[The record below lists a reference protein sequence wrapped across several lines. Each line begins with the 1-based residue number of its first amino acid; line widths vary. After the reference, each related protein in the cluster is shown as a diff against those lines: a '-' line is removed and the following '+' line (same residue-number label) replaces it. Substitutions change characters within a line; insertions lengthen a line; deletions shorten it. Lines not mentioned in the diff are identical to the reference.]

1 MKTISKLKSRGKS
14 ISAEISHIST
24 HGIWVLVDDREYLL
38 SFSEYPWF
46 SEAKLSEI
54 QDVQVLH
61 GKHLRWPKI
70 DVDIELDSLVAP
82 ERYPL
87 VYK

>member
-1 MKTISKLKSRGKS
+1 MSTKLKNRGKN
-14 ISAEISHIST
+14 ISAEVSHIST
-24 HGIWVLVDDREYLL
+24 HGLWVLVNDSEYML

-54 QDVQVLH
+54 QNVQVLH
-61 GKHLRWPKI
+61 GSHLRWPML
-70 DVDIELDSLVAP
+70 DVDIELDSLETP

-87 VYK
+87 IYK

>member
-1 MKTISKLKSRGKS
+1 MSTKLKSRGKS
-14 ISAEISHIST
+14 ISAEVSHIST
-24 HGIWVLVDDREYLL
+24 HGLWVLVNDREYML

-54 QDVQVLH
+54 QNVQVLH
-61 GKHLRWPKI
+61 GSHLRWPML
-70 DVDIELDSLVAP
+70 DVDIELDSLETP

-87 VYK
+87 IYK

>member
-1 MKTISKLKSRGKS
+1 MSTKLKNRGKN
-14 ISAEISHIST
+14 ISAEVSHISM
-24 HGIWVLVDDREYLL
+24 HGIWVLVNDAEYML

-54 QDVQVLH
+54 HDVQVLH
-61 GKHLRWPKI
+61 GRHLRWPML

-87 VYK
+87 IYK

>member
-1 MKTISKLKSRGKS
+1 M
-14 ISAEISHIST
+14 
-24 HGIWVLVDDREYLL
+24 L

-46 SEAKLSEI
+46 SEAKISEI
-54 QDVQVLH
+54 QNLQFLH
-61 GKHLRWPKI
+61 GRHLRWPML
-70 DVDIELDSLVAP
+70 DVDIELDSLVMP

>member
-1 MKTISKLKSRGKS
+1 MKTHSKLKSRGKS
-14 ISAEISHIST
+14 ISAEVSHIST
-24 HGIWVLVDDREYLL
+24 HGLWVLVNDREYML

-54 QDVQVLH
+54 QNVQVLH
-61 GKHLRWPKI
+61 GSHLRWPML
-70 DVDIELDSLVAP
+70 DVDIELDSLETP

-87 VYK
+87 IYK

>member
-1 MKTISKLKSRGKS
+1 MSTKLKNRGKS
-14 ISAEISHIST
+14 ISAEVSHISM
-24 HGIWVLVDDREYLL
+24 HGIWVLVNDGEYML

-46 SEAKLSEI
+46 SDAKLSEI
-54 QDVQVLH
+54 QNVQVLN
-61 GKHLRWPKI
+61 GNHLRWPML
-70 DVDIELDSLVAP
+70 DVDIEIDSLETP

>member
-1 MKTISKLKSRGKS
+1 MSTKLKNRGKS
-14 ISAEISHIST
+14 ISAEVSHISN
-24 HGIWVLVDDREYLL
+24 HGLWVLVNDREYML

-54 QDVQVLH
+54 QNVQVLH
-61 GKHLRWPKI
+61 GSHLRWPML
-70 DVDIELDSLVAP
+70 DVDIELDSLETP

-87 VYK
+87 IYK